1 MESKTFCATTIGLE
15 VVTVTVE
22 VDISVG
28 IGMFLVGLP
37 DSAVKESLL
46 RVGTAL
52 QSYGYKIPGRKI
64 VVNLAPADLR
74 KEGSSFD
81 LAIAIGIIAGSE
93 QAYVP
98 LKEQFITMGELALN
112 GDVRPVNGALPVA
125 IHALES
131 GFKGCILP
139 YGSALEA
146 IEIEGVEIYAV
157 RRLSEVLEIL
167 DDNLDTSRYLIR
179 NRIGNSR
186 GINATSGWNSGPGR
200 INANGGGNS
209 GPGAD
214 TNGGGSSGAGGG
226 ELDFE
231 GMQCVARGI
240 GGNGRD
246 SLGMCSIE
254 GVGALPDFKDV
265 RGQAT
270 AKRGLEIAAAGGHNL
285 LMVGSP
291 GSGKSMMASCIPS
304 ILPPM
309 SREESLET
317 SKIYSIA
324 GKSVGNGGLMRKRP
338 FRTPHHTASV
348 VSLIGG
354 GHNALPGEISLAHN
368 GVLYLDE
375 IAEFPRSALE
385 VLRQPLEDGKIT
397 ISRMRYKITYP
408 ASFMLIASMN
418 PCPCGYYGVDDR
430 CKCTPGE
437 RMRYLARISGPMMD
451 RIDMHIMV
459 RPVESK
465 KLVDETE
472 AEPSSAIAARVAA
485 ARDIQRRRFLA
496 EFGGPVSG
504 SGNSPASGLGRI
516 FTNSQMSA
524 ASIRKYCPLDAQE
537 RDFLDN
543 AIRRLGL
550 SARSYSR
557 ILKLSR
563 TVADLEGVKCISLS
577 HISEAI
583 GFREM
588 DRNNL

>member
-112 GDVRPVNGALPVA
+112 GDIRPVTGALPVA

-139 YGSALEA
+139 YESALEA

-167 DDNLDTSRYLIR
+167 DDNLDSSRYLIR
-179 NRIGNSR
+179 NCTRNSIEMR
-186 GINATSGWNSGPGR
+186 ST
-200 INANGGGNS
+200 
-209 GPGAD
+209 
-214 TNGGGSSGAGGG
+214 
-226 ELDFE
+226 
-231 GMQCVARGI
+231 
-240 GGNGRD
+240 
-246 SLGMCSIE
+246 E
-254 GVGALPDFKDV
+254 GVGAWPDFKDV
-265 RGQAT
+265 RGQAS

-354 GHNALPGEISLAHN
+354 GQNALPGEISLAHN

-485 ARDIQRRRFLA
+485 AREIQRQRFLA

-504 SGNSPASGLGRI
+504 LGSSPASELGRI

-524 ASIRKYCPLDAQE
+524 ALIKKYCPLDAQE

-563 TVADLEGVKCISLS
+563 TIADLEGVKCISLS

>member
-98 LKEQFITMGELALN
+98 LKEQFITMGELALD
-112 GDVRPVNGALPVA
+112 GDIRPVTGALPVA

-186 GINATSGWNSGPGR
+186 GINVTSGWNSGPGR

-209 GPGAD
+209 GPGA
-214 TNGGGSSGAGGG
+214 NANCGGDSGVGRGA
-226 ELDFE
+226 LDFE

-246 SLGMCSIE
+246 YLGMCSIE

-265 RGQAT
+265 KGQAS

-324 GKSVGNGGLMRKRP
+324 GKSVGTGGLMRKRP

-354 GHNALPGEISLAHN
+354 GQNALPGEISLAHN

-485 ARDIQRRRFLA
+485 ARDIQRRRF
-496 EFGGPVSG
+496 
-504 SGNSPASGLGRI
+504 ASESI

-524 ASIRKYCPLDAQE
+524 ALIKKYCPLDAQE

>member
-1 MESKTFCATTIGLE
+1 M
-15 VVTVTVE
+15 
-22 VDISVG
+22 
-28 IGMFLVGLP
+28 
-37 DSAVKESLL
+37 
-46 RVGTAL
+46 
-52 QSYGYKIPGRKI
+52 
-64 VVNLAPADLR
+64 
-74 KEGSSFD
+74 
-81 LAIAIGIIAGSE
+81 
-93 QAYVP
+93 
-98 LKEQFITMGELALN
+98 
-112 GDVRPVNGALPVA
+112 
-125 IHALES
+125 
-131 GFKGCILP
+131 
-139 YGSALEA
+139 
-146 IEIEGVEIYAV
+146 
-157 RRLSEVLEIL
+157 
-167 DDNLDTSRYLIR
+167 
-179 NRIGNSR
+179 
-186 GINATSGWNSGPGR
+186 
-200 INANGGGNS
+200 
-209 GPGAD
+209 
-214 TNGGGSSGAGGG
+214 
-226 ELDFE
+226 
-231 GMQCVARGI
+231 
-240 GGNGRD
+240 
-246 SLGMCSIE
+246 
-254 GVGALPDFKDV
+254 
-265 RGQAT
+265 
-270 AKRGLEIAAAGGHNL
+270 
-285 LMVGSP
+285 
-291 GSGKSMMASCIPS
+291 
-304 ILPPM
+304 
-309 SREESLET
+309 RE
-317 SKIYSIA
+317 
-324 GKSVGNGGLMRKRP
+324 RP

-354 GHNALPGEISLAHN
+354 GQNALPGEISLAHN

-437 RMRYLARISGPMMD
+437 RMRYLAKISGPMMD

-465 KLVDETE
+465 RLVDETE

-485 ARDIQRRRFLA
+485 AREIQRQRF
-496 EFGGPVSG
+496 
-504 SGNSPASGLGRI
+504 ASESI

-524 ASIRKYCPLDAQE
+524 ALIKKFCPLDVQE

-563 TVADLEGVKCISLS
+563 TIADLEGVKFISLS

>member
-28 IGMFLVGLP
+28 IGLFLVGLP

-52 QSYGYKIPGRKI
+52 QSYGFKIPGRKI

-81 LAIAIGIIAGSE
+81 LAIAIGIIAGSG

-98 LKEQFITMGELALN
+98 LKEEYLTMGELALN
-112 GDVRPVNGALPVA
+112 GDIRPVTGALPVA

-131 GFKGCILP
+131 GFRGCILP
-139 YGSALEA
+139 YDSALEA
-146 IEIEGVEIYAV
+146 IEIEGVDIYGV

-167 DDNLDTSRYLIR
+167 DDNLDSSRYLIK
-179 NRIGNSR
+179 NRVVDSVEV
-186 GINATSGWNSGPGR
+186 NAT
-200 INANGGGNS
+200 
-209 GPGAD
+209 
-214 TNGGGSSGAGGG
+214 GGGSSAFGADARGGG
-226 ELDFE
+226 NLSL
-231 GMQCVARGI
+231 RGDEK
-240 GGNGRD
+240 RA
-246 SLGMCSIE
+246 
-254 GVGALPDFKDV
+254 VPDFKDV
-265 RGQAT
+265 RGQAA

-324 GKSVGNGGLMRKRP
+324 GKSVGNGGLMRERP

-354 GHNALPGEISLAHN
+354 GQNALPGEISLAHN

-437 RMRYLARISGPMMD
+437 RMRYLAKISGPMMD

-465 KLVDETE
+465 RLVDETE

-485 ARDIQRRRFLA
+485 AREIQRQRF
-496 EFGGPVSG
+496 
-504 SGNSPASGLGRI
+504 ASESI

-524 ASIRKYCPLDAQE
+524 ALIKKFCPLDVQE

-563 TVADLEGVKCISLS
+563 TIADLEGVKFISLS